1 MAANWLPEDWSTPQL
16 LLAALIVTVALTGV
30 VAASTS
36 QSAFGAY
43 NPAWDG
49 ASDLRDLASD
59 EGADPLVALNTTS
72 YTTAEP
78 NGTIAV
84 ILSPDEPYTP
94 GERTRVTSFV
104 EQGGT
109 LVVAEDYGPHTT
121 PLLQAL
127 GVQTRIDGA
136 PLRDEQEYYRS
147 PAFPLA
153 TNVSESPETDG
164 VDQLTLNHGTSLR
177 TNRSANETT
186 VLASSSEFAYLDR
199 NRSGSLDESEEL
211 VSRPVVVRESVG
223 NGTVYVV
230 SDPSLFINAMLE
242 RPGNAQFARN
252 LFGAHERV
260 LLDYSHLTGT
270 PPLMRAVL
278 TLQGNPFWQV
288 LLAVLGLSAIVWNGR
303 LRAQLVELRDRAWTT
318 THEDAAS
325 GVALADTDP
334 EEVVAYLSRQHPD
347 WDEQRLRRVMRGVL
361 RTAEGTQSDE

>member
-1 MAANWLPEDWSTPQL
+1 MAADWLPEGWSTPQL
-16 LLAALIVTVALTGV
+16 LLVALVLTVALTGV

-36 QSAFGAY
+36 QSALGAY

-49 ASDLRDLASD
+49 ASDLRDLVSD
-59 EGADPLVALNTTS
+59 EGAESLVALNTTS
-72 YTTAEP
+72 YTTTEP

-84 ILSPDEPYTP
+84 ILSPDEAYSPS
-94 GERTRVTSFV
+94 ERTRVTSFV

-109 LVVAEDYGPHTT
+109 LVVAEDYGPHTR
-121 PLLQAL
+121 PLLGAL

-136 PLRDEQEYYRS
+136 PLRDEQAYYRS

-153 TNVSESPETDG
+153 TNVSESPETAG

-177 TNRSANETT
+177 TNRSINGTT

-199 NRSGSLDESEEL
+199 NRTESLDDSEEL
-211 VSRPVVVRESVG
+211 TSRPVVVRETVG
-223 NGTVYVV
+223 EGAVYVV
-230 SDPSLFINAMLE
+230 ADPSLFINAMLE

-278 TLQGNPFWQV
+278 ILQGTPFWQV

-303 LRAQLVELRDRAWTT
+303 LREQLVTLRDWAT
-318 THEDAAS
+318 A
-325 GVALADTDP
+325 P
-334 EEVVAYLSRQHPD
+334 EEQAGGLALSEADPDAFLASLSRQHPD
-347 WDEQRLRRVMRGVL
+347 WDEQRLRRVMRGVI
-361 RTAEGTQSDE
+361 RNAEGTGSDE

>member
-1 MAANWLPEDWSTPQL
+1 MTADWLPGDWSTPQL
-16 LLAALIVTVALTGV
+16 LLVALVLTVVLTGL
-30 VAASTS
+30 VAATTS

-59 EGADPLVALNTTS
+59 AGAEPLVALNTTS
-72 YTTAEP
+72 YPTAEP

-94 GERTRVTSFV
+94 GERSRVTSFV

-109 LVVAEDYGPHTT
+109 LVVAEDYGRYTT
-121 PLLQAL
+121 PLLEAL

-153 TNVSESPETDG
+153 TNISESPETNG
-164 VDQLTLNHGTSLR
+164 VDQLTLNHGTGLE
-177 TNRSANETT
+177 TNRSANGTT
-186 VLASSSEFAYLDR
+186 VLVSSSEYSYLDR
-199 NRSGSLDESEEL
+199 TRNESLDDSEEL
-211 VSRPVVVRESVG
+211 VGRPVVVRESVG

-242 RPGNAQFARN
+242 RPGNAQFTRN
-252 LFGAHERV
+252 LFGTHERV
-260 LLDYSHLTGT
+260 LLDYSHLSGT

-278 TLQGNPFWQV
+278 TLQGNPIWQV
-288 LLAVLGLSAIVWNGR
+288 LLAILGLSAIIWNGR
-303 LRAQLVELRDRAWTT
+303 LREQLAELWDWSTSTEEEAI
-318 THEDAAS
+318 ELALSDA
-325 GVALADTDP
+325 DP
-334 EEVVAYLSRQHPD
+334 EDVVAYLSRQHPD
-347 WDEQRLRRVMRGVL
+347 WDEQRLRRVMRGVI
-361 RTAEGTQSDE
+361 RNAEGTQSDD